1 MSMTRFCD
9 SCGAALSAASG
20 FAACRRTPSGPLRQA
35 CCRKTDVFA
44 NIGLEWVARIAWSGR
59 SRLPR
64 RCAWQPRP
72 SKTNGLLGVST
83 TALQRWIRSGRLPAV
98 RRPRGREEVDAG
110 ALLDILAEVRRVRDE
125 GGAAPRAV
133 SRAFRHL
140 AERGL
145 PRPKLRPNQTAR
157 ELRDAYQRS
166 SPVERLGETAEL
178 SHAATALARYGAR
191 RRRGTSDPV

>member
-1 MSMTRFCD
+1 MGRAD
-9 SCGAALSAASG
+9 RVERALEAAAEMRLAAATVEDERTAHRLRRAERLVLWDVGPSVPKSR
-20 FAACRRTPSGPLRQA
+20 AAR
-35 CCRKTDVFA
+35 
-44 NIGLEWVARIAWSGR
+44 
-59 SRLPR
+59 
-64 RCAWQPRP
+64 
-72 SKTNGLLGVST
+72 LLGVST